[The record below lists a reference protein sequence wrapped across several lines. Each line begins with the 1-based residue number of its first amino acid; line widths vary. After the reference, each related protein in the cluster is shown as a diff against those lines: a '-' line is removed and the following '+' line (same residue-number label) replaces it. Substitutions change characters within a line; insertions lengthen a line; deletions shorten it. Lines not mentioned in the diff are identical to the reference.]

1 MFNNV
6 IVESL
11 LIEES
16 MKEIRGAKL
25 FIYEFE

>member
-1 MFNNV
+1 MFNNG

-16 MKEIRGAKL
+16 MKDMRRAKL
-25 FIYEFE
+25 FSYEFE